1 MRQLDSAF
9 DVGDVLLSTAE
20 KGEIRVNIGDVD
32 TKAGYAIN
40 VPVWGPDGYLT
51 RPNDPEDGACRAVYF
66 VDGHNRR
73 VLATCDY
80 RFAKQAGTLDPGDR
94 MVVTD
99 GPSRFFL
106 RKKDQRI
113 GFYTESIDDATVG
126 GKGMLLDLSGK
137 EAAITIKVWGC
148 LIHLDGKAGRI
159 MLTASNGSQAS
170 TLVLDAAKGASVISG
185 SMNIDCGFVTVG
197 LNSGGVRPGIPGV
210 DTALYGAMGQTGV
223 ASASVFI
230 AKG

>member
-32 TKAGYAIN
+32 KKVGYAIN
-40 VPVWGPDGYLT
+40 VPVWGPDGYIS

-73 VLATCDY
+73 VLATCDN
-80 RFAKQAGTLDPGDR
+80 RFAKQAGTLEPGDR
-94 MVVTD
+94 MIVSD
-99 GPSRFFL
+99 SPARFFL

-148 LIHLDGKAGRI
+148 LLHMDGKAGRI

-170 TLVLDAAKGASVISG
+170 TLVLDAVNGASIMAGVL
-185 SMNIDCGFVTVG
+185 NVDCPFATIG
-197 LNSGGVRPGIPGV
+197 LNSDGTRPGKPGV
-210 DTALYGAMGQTGV
+210 DTVILGAVGTTGI
-223 ASASVFI
+223 ASPKIYA
-230 AKG
+230 AQY

>member
-1 MRQLDSAF
+1 MRTLDSAF

-32 TKAGYAIN
+32 TKQGYAIN
-40 VPVWGPDGYLT
+40 VPVWGPDGYIS

-73 VLATCDY
+73 VLATCDNRY
-80 RFAKQAGTLDPGDR
+80 AKQAGTLEPGDR
-94 MVVTD
+94 IICTF
-99 GPSRFFL
+99 GPTRFFL
-106 RKKDQRI
+106 RRAKQRI
-113 GFYTESIDDATVG
+113 GFYTESIDDMPAG
-126 GKGMLLDLSGK
+126 GKGMLLDLSG
-137 EAAITIKVWGC
+137 EDGAITIKVGAC
-148 LIHLDGKAGRI
+148 LIYMDGKAGKI

-170 TLVLDAAKGASVISG
+170 TLVLDAANGASVIAG

-197 LNSGGVRPGIPGV
+197 LNAGGVRPGIPGV

-223 ASASVFI
+223 ASANVFI
-230 AKG
+230 SKG